1 MTANEENLME
11 DCETGGSIKES
22 LNRRLLMIFETSKI
36 FKIQLNQLLDEAYIL
51 SEYVI
56 QKKTDDIGYNK
67 LYEYAKNKVQSY
79 HSASIAMMML
89 YGILSCKE
97 NLEIETLMLNKHIE
111 RKYKQRPQMTYIISF
126 VSQLKD
132 KNKKYMEEQEKNIQ
146 PQRPIINNIYGTVNN
161 LNNGP
166 VTYQGPVTNNNSA
179 AAPAATPK
187 SAYTDEIV
195 SRAIV
200 ALNGDNKPIY
210 EKQLFLGIC
219 KVLVCKC
226 GWTGKIPAICDR
238 INGLPIAE
246 TLQVKCDYKNL
257 KSPSALKFASLE
269 YDEWEDYEP
278 KDMEK
283 VIFKKNKATADA
295 FAEELDK
302 QLYLSQNQS

>member
-1 MTANEENLME
+1 
-11 DCETGGSIKES
+11 
-22 LNRRLLMIFETSKI
+22 MIFQEGYIDKQSQAIKTLKSDKYQKPKYQEKLKEVDDRYKSRI
-36 FKIQLNQLLDEAYIL
+36 KSLEA
-51 SEYVI
+51 
-56 QKKTDDIGYNK
+56 
-67 LYEYAKNKVQSY
+67 SY
-79 HSASIAMMML
+79 L
-89 YGILSCKE
+89 F
-97 NLEIETLMLNKHIE
+97 E

-238 INGLPIAE
+238 INGLPMAE